1 MGWTQADVEAM
12 EARRAHSKAVI
23 AGNVANLKQ
32 GPVKA
37 RRASDNQP
45 ALGEAAQPATR
56 IGIDPA
62 FRKNGLGV
70 CVVHPDGNVTF
81 PRFKGRGMVGLV
93 RWIQTEAPE
102 NVLVTIEDSNLQ
114 NTSFDASG
122 NKNVATRKARNVGC
136 NQAISATIVD
146 FCIDRWGD
154 KAVRPISPQQKGRK
168 WTDGVF
174 KGIAKQNNHQ
184 LPTKYRQDD
193 IDAYQLAVRK

>member
-1 MGWTQADVEAM
+1 MSSFDSAWLAAHQAK
-12 EARRAHSKAVI
+12 SKAVTE
-23 AGNVANLKQ
+23 ANRANLKQ

-37 RRASDNQP
+37 RKASDNKP
-45 ALGEAAQPATR
+45 ALGEAAEPATR

-70 CVVHPDGNVTF
+70 CVVTPDGTVTF

-93 RWIQTEAPE
+93 RWIQNEAPD

-114 NTSFDASG
+114 NTSFDSSG

-174 KGIAKQNNHQ
+174 KGVAKTNNHQ
-184 LPTKYRQDD
+184 LPNKHRQDD